1 MQFRPLAK
9 RDLPALAQMY
19 TYYALHTVYTYYCY
33 PASASY
39 MGELFKG
46 RGHLCAVAAEEDCA
60 VGYVH
65 IAPSFSFSRKRC
77 TVAVYLQPEFTNR
90 GIGPHLYSME
100 SPWRA
105 HLATR
110 SSGPAFAAK
119 TCVRRPCLRI
129 WGIHTLAKRKTTAL
143 NLNARCTLDIMKKT

>member
-46 RGHLCAVAAEEDCA
+46 RGHLCAVVAEEDCA

-90 GIGPHLYSME
+90 GIGPQLVQYGESMA
-100 SPWRA
+100 RA
-105 HLATR
+105 FGYQMCIRDRYIRA
-110 SSGPAFAAK
+110 P
-119 TCVRRPCLRI
+119 VRRTGRQRGRSRRI
-129 WGIHTLAKRKTTAL
+129 YAPAQFPSLHR
-143 NLNARCTLDIMKKT
+143 